1 MLGFTQLV
9 LCDVE
14 GEGICTDASTHNFSG
29 LPGFEA
35 SAAGERGVSFL
46 ENQRIL
52 YTVPIVYE
60 GSIFGVLAGERD
72 KANMQ
77 ALIATDGFDGNSVS
91 CIIDRDSNVV
101 ISPTN
106 LDFFFALDDL
116 FVANKDPELAS
127 AVREMQANMQ
137 ANVSG
142 VIVFTTP
149 DGVDV
154 IMSYDPLETFDWV
167 LLTILPADIISHDT
181 DAYTSDNWKH

>member
-1 MLGFTQLV
+1 MLPR
-9 LCDVE
+9 
-14 GEGICTDASTHNFSG
+14 II
-29 LPGFEA
+29 
-35 SAAGERGVSFL
+35 SAACRASRLPRQGTRRFL
-46 ENQRIL
+46 SGKPAHP

-127 AVREMQANMQ
+127 AVREMPGPICRQM
-137 ANVSG
+137 
-142 VIVFTTP
+142 
-149 DGVDV
+149 
-154 IMSYDPLETFDWV
+154 
-167 LLTILPADIISHDT
+167 
-181 DAYTSDNWKH
+181 